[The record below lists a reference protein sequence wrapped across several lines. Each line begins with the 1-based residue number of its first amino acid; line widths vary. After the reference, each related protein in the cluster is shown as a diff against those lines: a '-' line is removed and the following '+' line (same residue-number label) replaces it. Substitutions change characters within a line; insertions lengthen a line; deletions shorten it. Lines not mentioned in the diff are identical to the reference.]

1 MPRKTSIEFSSSS
14 NNCSDISSYRDD
26 EYYDYD
32 DYDDEELDPLTT
44 PLDELIDLVNDYDA
58 PRWDG
63 TTSAPS
69 FAAAIETKGE
79 FDTTSLHVACRNNP
93 PTDVV
98 DVMIMAAP
106 DMIYWADSFG
116 WLPLHYACANGADL
130 EVVRLLV
137 DAYPDSRLVTDKRGR
152 TPLHFAL
159 GNVETPATVQL
170 VRLLAGKRKESVRW
184 PDENQMLPLHYA
196 CAYGAPVEVCV
207 VLIECWEEGMGKKDA
222 KGRNAL
228 HFAMGNADRTNT
240 PAIVQTLLSL
250 DDKGQLDTLDSDSC
264 LPLHLLNAKA
274 EYIEE
279 TNELARENILNC
291 VKIYLGTKPKM
302 RNELFVGILNMP
314 EWVKDAAVIHPTV
327 QTMLNTKISSRFPT
341 MILMLDCY
349 FLAAVIAAFS
359 VTSLQSIERRNNPN
373 NTSHTDRD
381 VSAALLSPLYIGA
394 FYFLLRE
401 ITQMI
406 SVREHTS
413 LMAYLRDLENF
424 FNLTFVFLIS
434 YYSVLMQT
442 GLGDDERFRIG
453 CAFTMGVCWN
463 QVLSYFRSILID
475 FAVFVS
481 GVLFVVKR
489 LVAFMICMIIMV
501 VAFAQMYY
509 TLFRHSEECER
520 MEEDALILANTTNSE
535 NATNSLNSTDD
546 ILKYFDDEYA
556 SFFIPESDV
565 EDCEPELDYPYCTS
579 IWASI
584 YKTYNLMLGEQDDD
598 IFVWSTTT
606 LVLNC
611 VFFFLVVILL
621 LNVLI
626 AIICDLYGII
636 TNDRAAI
643 VFWGNRLA
651 FIVDMDMITDGPW
664 KETVRSI
671 FRLRDDVDEEGN
683 KDDRA
688 GEEEKVEI
696 SWERILWKKLVENFD
711 PRIEEKRIKT
721 FLLLP
726 WRVCVSMFFIPFWLL
741 VGILSAGWLW
751 PPQVREGLFV
761 QRVSMPKDSTVAQE
775 AELRMHEVGELRHAL
790 STVQNEIV
798 DEFNKDRTEMLVLK
812 VKMDKMRKE
821 LKDEMKNIKKTMTS
835 LFQIQQQMLNM

>member
-1 MPRKTSIEFSSSS
+1 
-14 NNCSDISSYRDD
+14 
-26 EYYDYD
+26 
-32 DYDDEELDPLTT
+32 
-44 PLDELIDLVNDYDA
+44 
-58 PRWDG
+58 
-63 TTSAPS
+63 
-69 FAAAIETKGE
+69 
-79 FDTTSLHVACRNNP
+79 
-93 PTDVV
+93 
-98 DVMIMAAP
+98 
-106 DMIYWADSFG
+106 
-116 WLPLHYACANGADL
+116 
-130 EVVRLLV
+130 
-137 DAYPDSRLVTDKRGR
+137 
-152 TPLHFAL
+152 
-159 GNVETPATVQL
+159 
-170 VRLLAGKRKESVRW
+170 
-184 PDENQMLPLHYA
+184 
-196 CAYGAPVEVCV
+196 
-207 VLIECWEEGMGKKDA
+207 
-222 KGRNAL
+222 
-228 HFAMGNADRTNT
+228 
-240 PAIVQTLLSL
+240 
-250 DDKGQLDTLDSDSC
+250 
-264 LPLHLLNAKA
+264 
-274 EYIEE
+274 
-279 TNELARENILNC
+279 
-291 VKIYLGTKPKM
+291 
-302 RNELFVGILNMP
+302 
-314 EWVKDAAVIHPTV
+314 
-327 QTMLNTKISSRFPT
+327 MLNTKISSRFPT